1 MPRHVVA
8 QREKWLELSTG
19 MRPFFFCLGR
29 LGRHHLPSVAKCQTK
44 HSCGHGEKKRESSVQ
59 PCKLGPK
66 AASTGYWRGHRHR
79 NQFLVLD
86 FNPASVHLCFTCLDS
101 ALACLKMDTR
111 FQSPIVRVARVL
123 AAQSSHR
130 SLSTYFVKTR

>member
-19 MRPFFFCLGR
+19 MRPFFCLGR

-59 PCKLGPK
+59 PSKLGPK

-79 NQFLVLD
+79 NRFLGGFSDLILGSYRALD
-86 FNPASVHLCFTCLDS
+86 FHLSNYKLTSKGCLDN
-101 ALACLKMDTR
+101 
-111 FQSPIVRVARVL
+111 PICGVV
-123 AAQSSHR
+123 
-130 SLSTYFVKTR
+130 